1 MTRTSSNHVALV
13 TGGSRG
19 IGATIAQALIAQGVE
34 VIAPARSELD
44 LTLPESIT
52 RFIQANQSRRIDIL
66 VNNAGINIIN
76 ELGQIRAEDWQ
87 AMLQVNLT
95 APMELARGF
104 VPGMKAQKWGRIV
117 NLSSVFST
125 VTKEKRAAYSATKS
139 GLNGLT
145 RTLAVELG
153 PEGILVNA
161 VGPGYV
167 NTELTSQNNSPSA
180 LAEITQTIPLKRMA
194 EPSEIAEFV
203 AFLCSE
209 KNTYLTGQTLLIDGG
224 FSCK

>member
-1 MTRTSSNHVALV
+1 MDARHVALV

-19 IGATIAQALIAQGVE
+19 IGAAIVNRLGAEGYE

-44 LTLPESIT
+44 LADPASVS
-52 RFIQANQSRRIDIL
+52 RFVAANQAKGIDIL
-66 VNNAGINIIN
+66 VNNAGINVIN
-76 ELGQIRAEDWQ
+76 ELESIRPEDWQ

-95 APMELARGF
+95 SPMELIRGF
-104 VPGMKAQKWGRIV
+104 APRMKANGWGRVV
-117 NLSSVFST
+117 NISSVFSL

-145 RTLAVELG
+145 RTAAVELG
-153 PEGILVNA
+153 PHGILVNA

-167 NTELTSQNNSPSA
+167 NTELTARNNTPA
-180 LAEITQTIPLKRMA
+180 AIAEITKTIPLGRLA
-194 EPSEIAEFV
+194 EAKEIAEVV

-209 KNTYLTGQTLLIDGG
+209 RNAYLTGQILVADGG
-224 FSCK
+224 FSCR